1 MSISGGDVERTYYV
15 LVCNNFYWLW
25 TLATNRHDCYMQ
37 AKPYCREQDW
47 RKELKKA
54 GAKCVAVRIVQT
66 GKTTK

>member
-1 MSISGGDVERTYYV
+1 
-15 LVCNNFYWLW
+15 
-25 TLATNRHDCYMQ
+25 MQ